1 MVPVPWEL
9 FFCEWSSVV
18 FLWSDLF
25 GCPYMQ
31 VCKGRSWFFC
41 LLLWQSVSY
50 APFFHSKWPCLVL
63 NYMVTSVIS
72 HLYTLD
78 LCIFNKIVL
87 FSLHF
92 SRIPV
97 IFLDPSYNIFK
108 ACYNSVSWSAIL
120 CTWLCV
126 PVSILFH
133 GALLWLSSFL

>member
-1 MVPVPWEL
+1 
-9 FFCEWSSVV
+9 
-18 FLWSDLF
+18 
-25 GCPYMQ
+25 MQ

-41 LLLWQSVSY
+41 LLPWQSVSY

-63 NYMVTSVIS
+63 NYMVTSIIS

-97 IFLDPSYNIFK
+97 KFLDPLIIFSK
-108 ACYNSVSWSAIL
+108 HVI
-120 CTWLCV
+120 
-126 PVSILFH
+126 ILFH
-133 GALLWLSSFL
+133 DQLSFALDYVFLCQFCFMVLFCGLVHFYNFKRPVGFSSFFSAQSCCVFK